1 MHPKNVPPIPK
12 RLSREER
19 RQQTVAFLRE
29 AALGEFANCG
39 VAGTSA
45 ERIAEAAGF
54 TRGAFY
60 ANFENKQALL
70 LDLIREKLSSELAIW
85 QELTARPWDLH
96 KLFEILNRRALD
108 FDPEG
113 VWALVGL
120 EINLHAQRDPKFAA
134 QYRQYHDQ
142 ICASL
147 QTILEGLFR
156 QAGKQLPMD
165 MGELAD
171 ALMTLQR
178 SPRLPAPEAGGS
190 RSRPFS
196 PDMLIL
202 ILRGLIAAAPPVADP
217 TNNETPTI
225 TPAP

>member
-1 MHPKNVPPIPK
+1 MHPKIAPPLQK
-12 RLSREER
+12 RLTREER
-19 RQQTVAFLRE
+19 RQQTVNFLRQ
-29 AALGEFANCG
+29 AALGEFASSG

-60 ANFENKQALL
+60 ANFENKRALL
-70 LDLIREKLSSELAIW
+70 LDLIREKLSTELGIW
-85 QELTARPWDLH
+85 QTLTERPWDLQD
-96 KLFEILNRRALD
+96 LFEILNRRALD
-108 FDPEG
+108 FDPQG
-113 VWALVGL
+113 VWALVGQ
-120 EINLHAQRDPKFAA
+120 EINLYAQRDPKFAA

-142 ICASL
+142 ICGSL

-178 SPRLPAPEAGGS
+178 SPRLPAPEAGAAKH
-190 RSRPFS
+190 RPFS
-196 PDMLIL
+196 PDMMIL
-202 ILRGLIAAAPPVADP
+202 ILRGLMAIAPPVNEP
-217 TNNETPTI
+217 T
-225 TPAP
+225 